1 MAKHHKKAHKPVQ
14 EESKKVKILRIL
26 SAVSVFLPC
35 VTYVLLVLWI
45 FPARD
50 SSFNLLGL
58 IAAFFLGLSLYVLIR
73 CADPAAFGFQISSA
87 GFISLFFR
95 GLGIILMVLTYLL
108 LYVPKFYQRINEP
121 AVHHYALLLGLLLL
135 CGLAYWFFR
144 MNVKAGLHIW
154 GYSKTAIRKG
164 LEGRK
169 KWWYREFRKD
179 IGILYPINLVLT
191 ISLVAGLILLF
202 AIGWLTAAVPLMEWL
217 VAFNLIGLAIALVAS
232 GFYSQFKLLE
242 DRHSSDRFAIF
253 VFFAFAGFL
262 GYCAIRL
269 F

>member
-1 MAKHHKKAHKPVQ
+1 MAKHHKKTHKPVQ
-14 EESKKVKILRIL
+14 EKSKKVKILRIL
-26 SAVSVFLPC
+26 SAVSIFLPC
-35 VTYVLLVLWI
+35 ITYLLLILWI

-73 CADPAAFGFQISSA
+73 CANPAAFGFQLSSA
-87 GFISLFFR
+87 GFISLFFG
-95 GLGIILMVLTYLL
+95 GLGSILMVLTYLL
-108 LYVPKFYQRINEP
+108 LYVPKFNQKINEP
-121 AVHHYALLLGLLLL
+121 AVHHYFLLLGLLLL

-144 MNVKAGLHIW
+144 MNVKAGLRIR
-154 GYSKTAIRKG
+154 GYSKTAIQKG
-164 LEGRK
+164 LQGRK

-191 ISLVAGLILLF
+191 ISLAAGLLLLF
-202 AIGWLTAAVPLMEWL
+202 AIGWLTAAVSLMEWL
-217 VAFNLIGLAIALVAS
+217 VAFNLTGLAIALVAS

-242 DRHSSDRFAIF
+242 DRHSSDRFTF
-253 VFFAFAGFL
+253 LSFFFFAGFL
-262 GYCAIRL
+262 VYCAIRL

>member
-26 SAVSVFLPC
+26 SAVSIFLPC
-35 VTYVLLVLWI
+35 ITYLLLILWI

-50 SSFNLLGL
+50 SSFNLLRL

-73 CADPAAFGFQISSA
+73 CADPTAFGFQISSA
-87 GFISLFFR
+87 GFISLFFG
-95 GLGIILMVLTYLL
+95 GLGSILMVLTYLL

-121 AVHHYALLLGLLLL
+121 AVHHYFLLLGLLLL

-144 MNVKAGLHIW
+144 MNVKAGLRIR
-154 GYSKTAIRKG
+154 GYSKNAIRKG

-191 ISLVAGLILLF
+191 ISLAAGLILLF

-217 VAFNLIGLAIALVAS
+217 VAFNLIGLAIF
-232 GFYSQFKLLE
+232 G
-242 DRHSSDRFAIF
+242 
-253 VFFAFAGFL
+253 FFAFAGFL